1 MSKCLCRT
9 KQRAGE
15 GKEELQTTAWVKDVR
30 ERKEEGHV
38 ERVSDGSTFQE
49 SFGQVDGKS
58 SSQSCPSDESPSCV
72 CGPRLAPPRCPTI
85 GYRDHARRHGV
96 TGGGASMGAPSGSMG
111 E

>member
-1 MSKCLCRT
+1 MR
-9 KQRAGE
+9 G
-15 GKEELQTTAWVKDVR
+15 
-30 ERKEEGHV
+30 RKEEDHV

-58 SSQSCPSDESPSCV
+58 SSQSCPSDESSSHV
-72 CGPRLAPPRCPTI
+72 CGPRLAPLRCSTI
-85 GYRDHARRHGV
+85 ACRDYARRHGV